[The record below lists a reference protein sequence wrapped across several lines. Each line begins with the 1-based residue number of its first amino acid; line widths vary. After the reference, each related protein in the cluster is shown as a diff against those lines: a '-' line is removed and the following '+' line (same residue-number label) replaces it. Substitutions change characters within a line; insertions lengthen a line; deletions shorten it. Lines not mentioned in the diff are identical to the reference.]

1 MTFSNL
7 SFSFNTQA
15 ISDERGFGSFRF
27 AADDNNDQ
35 KQLSWKECY
44 RKQHPKLLLHLFT
57 RGSSISKKDNDNHIH
72 W

>member
-1 MTFSNL
+1 MTFPNL

-35 KQLSWKECY
+35 KQLSWKGVY
-44 RKQHPKLLLHLFT
+44 RKQHPKLLFRLFIAASCYQ
-57 RGSSISKKDNDNHIH
+57 RKMQIE
-72 W
+72 